1 MVTSP
6 KWTLRAVL
14 TIAKLW
20 ARSKRIESAFT
31 ATKPDKKNLCES
43 ESNHR
48 EWNSSR
54 TARPSENHLS
64 ARYNLNVFLRREIVP
79 FLCKWAKKV
88 QFTTT
93 TSANSHTKTEGELQA
108 SSERVGGHWSAFK
121 KGHHKGSNH
130 QTFTFTFILMVH
142 ASPRNRSLFQT
153 EMKLSWS
160 SFRLTLLVQLH
171 SQIPPSL
178 SVSLPRPFLPNTV
191 FTL

>member
-1 MVTSP
+1 MGKVQ
-6 KWTLRAVL
+6 
-14 TIAKLW
+14 
-20 ARSKRIESAFT
+20 KRIESAFT

-54 TARPSENHLS
+54 AARPRENHLS
-64 ARYNLNVFLRREIVP
+64 ARYNLNVFLWRKIVL
-79 FLCKWAKKV
+79 FLCKWAVVAKKV

-93 TSANSHTKTEGELQA
+93 TSAKSHTETEGELQA